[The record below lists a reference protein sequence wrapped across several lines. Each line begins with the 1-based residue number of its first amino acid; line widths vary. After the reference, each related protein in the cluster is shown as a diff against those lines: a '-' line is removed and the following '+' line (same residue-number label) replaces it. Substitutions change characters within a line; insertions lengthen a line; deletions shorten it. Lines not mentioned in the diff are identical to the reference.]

1 MREVRR
7 PRKPERNAHFPR
19 RGCSEETFRHQTIRN
34 LRIKSRAE
42 CSPNVEANRSSGPIP
57 QPVRPIPSLP
67 AAGAARGCQKSLR

>member
-1 MREVRR
+1 MREVAAAPKAGTQR
-7 PRKPERNAHFPR
+7 AFSR

-34 LRIKSRAE
+34 RRIKSQAE

-67 AAGAARGCQKSLR
+67 AAGAARGCQKSL